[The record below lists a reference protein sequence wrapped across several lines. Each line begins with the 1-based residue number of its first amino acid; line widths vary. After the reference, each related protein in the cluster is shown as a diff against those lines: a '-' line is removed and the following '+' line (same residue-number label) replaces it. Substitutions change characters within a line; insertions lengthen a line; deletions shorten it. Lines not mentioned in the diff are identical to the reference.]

1 MLVKVNFLKHN
12 GEVGQANG
20 SRLYLVKTKV
30 NILEDDEWL
39 DSFQGQKSVPRFLSF
54 TLDQNIKKKEGK
66 KREAKKIKKAF

>member
-1 MLVKVNFLKHN
+1 MLVRVNFLKHN

-54 TLDQNIKKKEGK
+54 VPDQNIKEGRRGK
-66 KREAKKIKKAF
+66 KIRHRED